1 MTMTTTE
8 WRTTS
13 SSLHE
18 GEKSSTDWA
27 IAAST
32 IATVGILSNSLSISY
47 FIRKE
52 KNSLPGKQ
60 FLLLNS
66 LDLTMCAASSVT
78 LIWFAIEAAD
88 LDSSDVY
95 VGVMAYFKVFLIC
108 LCQFLYEGTA
118 FATCI
123 LSVCRSIKLWFPFYS
138 INGKLLAFLSATFY
152 LYLGLREMVG
162 LYYTHLNIQDE
173 THMGWDSLRDVVD
186 YLVLVIMSA
195 ILSVV
200 AVSNVLCIWTLI
212 NRKVAHRNNEGPVRT
227 NRDATI
233 TIIIVSSFFLFF
245 NMVDLISAW
254 VEPPPGPAIF
264 NFGEWLAVPL
274 NSALNP
280 VVYFL
285 RKEAMRQHVKNLICR
300 KRRVEP
306 PLHTPQQTE
315 QSRNSAT

>member
-1 MTMTTTE
+1 MST
-8 WRTTS
+8 
-13 SSLHE
+13 
-18 GEKSSTDWA
+18 TDWA

-66 LDLTMCAASSVT
+66 LDLTMCAASSIT
-78 LIWFAIEAAD
+78 LIWFAIQDAE
-88 LDSSDVY
+88 LDSSDV
-95 VGVMAYFKVFLIC
+95 VIGVMSYFKVFLIN

-123 LSVCRSIKLWFPFYS
+123 LSVCRCIKLWFPFYS
-138 INGKLLAFLSATFY
+138 INGKLLTALAAIFFFY
-152 LYLGLREMVG
+152 LGSRESVG
-162 LYYTHLNIQDE
+162 LYYTYLNVQDN
-173 THMGWDSLRDVVD
+173 THMGWLSYDNVVG
-186 YLVLVIMSA
+186 YLVLVIMST

-200 AVSNVLCIWTLI
+200 AISNFLCIWTLI
-212 NRKVAHRNNEGPVRT
+212 NRKVAPRNNKGPVRT
-227 NRDATI
+227 NKDATI
-233 TIIIVSSFFLFF
+233 TIIIVSSLFLFF
-245 NMVDLISAW
+245 NMINLITAW